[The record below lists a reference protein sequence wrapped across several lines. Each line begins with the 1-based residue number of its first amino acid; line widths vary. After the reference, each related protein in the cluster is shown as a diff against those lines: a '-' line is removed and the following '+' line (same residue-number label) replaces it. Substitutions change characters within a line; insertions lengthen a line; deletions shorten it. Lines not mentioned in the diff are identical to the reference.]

1 MTRDSRNAPFTRCV
15 LVWAVGSIATAG
27 TLLLVRTD
35 LAQARLLVDPSALAD
50 ARYLDALTSLA
61 AVLVAGCAL
70 WAWFT
75 ASLAVLEAATNV
87 RVSGCPLLLRRVIL
101 VACGV
106 SLASGIT
113 PVVADQSAGLP
124 PPHADSGRSA
134 LAGLQ
139 VPDRSPDPL
148 TKPQARVASRAGH
161 TAAQPGG
168 RDLTGRPLMTGSR
181 VVIHRGDTLWSIAA
195 RSLPSGP
202 NDVEIQQ
209 RWHDIWKQNRL
220 VIGDDPDLIHP
231 GTVLRLPA
239 TADHPRPAGKEE
251 N

>member
-1 MTRDSRNAPFTRCV
+1 MKQFTSPPQHESRPEENSTD
-15 LVWAVGSIATAG
+15 
-27 TLLLVRTD
+27 LLLGRFRSYPSVPIFE
-35 LAQARLLVDPSALAD
+35 LVNDDGAYSPLSTAD
-50 ARYLDALTSLA
+50 FIAEVKQIAKGL
-61 AVLVAGCAL
+61 
-70 WAWFT
+70 
-75 ASLAVLEAATNV
+75 
-87 RVSGCPLLLRRVIL
+87 I
-101 VACGV
+101 
-106 SLASGIT
+106 ASGIT